1 MKPALISVLVALSGL
16 LAPLAAQQPIRDG
29 SVAAGTLSFDGH
41 GSGGDFVGTT
51 STITGELKGADEV
64 SGVRGWVEAPV
75 RTLKTGNGR
84 RDKDLNKSMQ
94 SDRYPTIRFDLSS
107 VTEQKRRGDTVAV
120 TLHGTFTIHGV
131 TREATLPGTVALLA
145 DAVHVRA
152 DTPLNLKDYKI
163 GGLKKLFGILK
174 MDEHIQVHVDL
185 SFAPITLSSR

>member
-1 MKPALISVLVALSGL
+1 MKPALISLLVALSGL
-16 LAPLAAQQPIRDG
+16 LAPLAAQQPIPSG
-29 SVAAGTLSFDGH
+29 SVTAGTLSFDGH

-51 STITGELKGADEV
+51 GTIIGEMRGADDL

-84 RDKDLNKSMQ
+84 RDKDLNKSME
-94 SDRYPTIRFDLSS
+94 SDKYPTIRFDLSG
-107 VTEQKRRGDTVAV
+107 VTEQERRGDTVTVA
-120 TLHGTFTIHGV
+120 LKGTFTIHGV
-131 TREATLPGTVALLA
+131 TREATLPATVALLPN
-145 DAVHVRA
+145 AVHLRA

-185 SFAPITLSSR
+185 SFASTTLSSR